1 MIQALKGLAK
11 KLPHPALMRLYYA
24 WYFLREVPRCRTAR
38 RKAGLPLFGEVD
50 LEQLKS
56 SEVLF
61 VLGSGPS
68 VNRIPAERWQAIA
81 RADTVGFNFW
91 LFHPFVPKLYFIESL
106 AYDEYPFGYDTL
118 LRIFEQRAADYAE
131 TPKVVMELQ
140 RRGRQTIF
148 DLSAESKRRLYAAYN
163 ISALCRDQA
172 ELGASIAYLRKKGIF
187 RRSRRRDF
195 MFKYASSVT
204 TMLALAANMGYRKVV
219 LCGVDLNQ
227 QIYFYQDPHLYP
239 ETSALSIEPRGARH
253 GSMVPVPF
261 RVPAD
266 LVILEM
272 KRQVLDPAGMELYVE
287 NRSSALWPRIPEAPD
302 SLFDLP
308 AAGAQA
314 EGTSAREEQPASPAG
329 SRAART

>member
-1 MIQALKGLAK
+1 
-11 KLPHPALMRLYYA
+11 
-24 WYFLREVPRCRTAR
+24 
-38 RKAGLPLFGEVD
+38 
-50 LEQLKS
+50 
-56 SEVLF
+56 
-61 VLGSGPS
+61 
-68 VNRIPAERWQAIA
+68 
-81 RADTVGFNFW
+81 
-91 LFHPFVPKLYFIESL
+91 
-106 AYDEYPFGYDTL
+106 
-118 LRIFEQRAADYAE
+118 
-131 TPKVVMELQ
+131 MELQ

-148 DLSAESKRRLYAAYN
+148 DLSAASKRRLYAAYN

-239 ETSALSIEPRGARH
+239 ETSALSIEPRGERH

-261 RVPAD
+261 RVAAD

-272 KRQVLDPAGMELYVE
+272 KRQVLDPAGIELYVE
-287 NRSSALWPRIPEAPD
+287 SRTSALWPRIPEAPD

-308 AAGAQA
+308 AADAKTESA
-314 EGTSAREEQPASPAG
+314 EPGGEEQPASPAESG
-329 SRAART
+329 ATKS